1 MKNSKLNLSKLLV
14 EFLKDKACSSLIYVL
29 GCCVI
34 ILFYQIS
41 TKHKLEVAYPIAL
54 AVGIYLIYL
63 VCSFILYAITV
74 KKFSRMLYHRASIDE
89 FYHERDK
96 RIAQIMNQIH
106 HDYTSQMMGMKEEK
120 QSELNMISAW
130 VHGMKTPVTVT
141 DLILQ
146 RVRNHEMSLND
157 VVPELLDEN
166 KKILDLLDN
175 ILNMIRLQEFEKDYL
190 PEAIDLGAELRS
202 LINDNKSLFIQSRV
216 FPKFEAPKDP
226 IVILADT
233 KWNRIMLQQI
243 ISNAVKYSRVDK
255 ENDEAKYVEFGY
267 KCSTTSSG
275 TRLDFTIQDHGIGIP
290 ECDRSRVFDL
300 FFTGENGRKV
310 EQSSGIGLYF
320 AREICKMFGAQ
331 IFVDSNLGQ
340 GTTVTIRY
348 LTKS

>member
-1 MKNSKLNLSKLLV
+1 MKNHKLNMSKLLL
-14 EFLKDKACSSLIYVL
+14 EFLRDKVGTSIIYVL
-29 GCCVI
+29 GCCAV

-41 TKHKLEVAYPIAL
+41 TKHALEIAYPIAL
-54 AVGIYLIYL
+54 MAGIYLIYL
-63 VCSFILYAITV
+63 VCSFILYALTI
-74 KKFSRMLYHRASIDE
+74 KKFSRMLYHRANVDE

-96 RIAQIMNQIH
+96 RIAKIINQIH
-106 HDYTSQMMGMKEEK
+106 NDYTEQMMEMKEEK
-120 QSELNMISAW
+120 HTEQNMISAW

-146 RVRNHEMSLND
+146 RVKSNEISINE
-157 VVPELLDEN
+157 VVSELQNEN

-190 PEAIDLGAELRS
+190 PQAIDLGAELLS
-202 LINDNKSLFIQSRV
+202 LINTNKSLFIQSRV
-216 FPKFEAPKDP
+216 FPKFEPPKES
-226 IVILADT
+226 IMILADT

-267 KCSTTSSG
+267 KSSTTESG
-275 TRLDFTIQDHGIGIP
+275 THLELTIKDHGIGIP
-290 ECDRSRVFDL
+290 ECDISRVFDL
-300 FFTGENGRKV
+300 FFTGENGRKI

-320 AREICKMFGAQ
+320 AKEICKMFGAQ
-331 IFVDSNLGQ
+331 IFIDSNLGQ